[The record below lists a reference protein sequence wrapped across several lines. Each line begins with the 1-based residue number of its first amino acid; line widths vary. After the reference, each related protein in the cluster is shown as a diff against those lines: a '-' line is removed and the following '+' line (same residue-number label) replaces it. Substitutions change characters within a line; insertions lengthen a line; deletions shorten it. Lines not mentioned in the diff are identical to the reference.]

1 MIPKR
6 IEMENEKVRS
16 GPHYLK
22 TSQKEEEGLC
32 PLNPFPTFLP
42 CERPFNSNLWGTLQL
57 WA

>member
-22 TSQKEEEGLC
+22 TSQKEQEGLC

-42 CERPFNSNLWGTLQL
+42 C
-57 WA
+57 